1 MNQRLLGSIAII
13 SFVILIL
20 TKNLY
25 YQCIKI
31 GGNIFLITGLVEI
44 ISASLFAIFTFLIF
58 LNLYLY
64 KEWRTKTNVLIAFL
78 PIALLLSLSIGGIK
92 MNENTFQ
99 SPVKMKARYEGTM
112 NTSRLF
118 LRENGTFEDFNIG
131 WFAYV
136 HYYEGTWKQNKDT
149 LFLRFKYNQKPNLL
163 DNVLI
168 IKGDNIYKIQAD
180 TLVPTYYYFE
190 NSGTVN
196 INN

>member
-1 MNQRLLGSIAII
+1 
-13 SFVILIL
+13 
-20 TKNLY
+20 
-25 YQCIKI
+25 
-31 GGNIFLITGLVEI
+31 
-44 ISASLFAIFTFLIF
+44 
-58 LNLYLY
+58 
-64 KEWRTKTNVLIAFL
+64 
-78 PIALLLSLSIGGIK
+78 

-99 SPVKMKARYEGTM
+99 SPVKIKARYEGTM

-149 LFLRFKYNQKPNLL
+149 FYLQFKYNQKPNLL

-180 TLVPTYYYFE
+180 TIVPTYYYID
-190 NSGTVN
+190 N
-196 INN
+196 

>member
-25 YQCIKI
+25 YQWIKI
-31 GGNIFLITGLVEI
+31 GGNIFLITGLVEF
-44 ISASLFAIFTFLIF
+44 ISVSLFAIFTFLIF

-78 PIALLLSLSIGGIK
+78 LIALLLSLNIGGIQ

-99 SPVKMKARYEGTM
+99 SPIKIKARYEGTM

-149 LFLRFKYNQKPNLL
+149 LFLRFKNNQKPNLL

-168 IKGDNIYKIQAD
+168 VKGDNIYKIQAD
-180 TLVPTYYYFE
+180 TLVPIYYYIE
-190 NSGTVN
+190 NNENMHS
-196 INN
+196 NN